1 MHYKVRPTAGR
12 PKCLNR
18 KLSICIDILLKSF
31 LKHISSYIKAGLNLL
46 NKYQRKTEHEVVI
59 LTFDIVST
67 FISITHDSGLHAID
81 YFLNPLSAYRLK
93 WSNTFKQ
100 QRDSNSQTHSS

>member
-31 LKHISSYIKAGLNLL
+31 LKHISSYIKDLL

-67 FISITHDSGLHAID
+67 FISITHDSGLRAID
-81 YFLNPLSAYRLK
+81 YFLNPLSTCRQK